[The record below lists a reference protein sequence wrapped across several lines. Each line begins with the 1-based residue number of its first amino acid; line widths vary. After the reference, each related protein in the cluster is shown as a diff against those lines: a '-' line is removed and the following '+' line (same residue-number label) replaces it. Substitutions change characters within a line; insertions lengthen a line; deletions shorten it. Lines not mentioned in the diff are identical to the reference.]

1 MGPKL
6 YAAYGDKDTLARQWL
21 ASKHGWAA
29 DKLTTEALPI
39 GEAFNK
45 LVEIAGSDKWAMT
58 QQLYAANNVSVVWY
72 VFAAVGVVSAVLIY
86 AYGRWTLNLVK
97 SGQARS

>member
-1 MGPKL
+1 
-6 YAAYGDKDTLARQWL
+6 
-21 ASKHGWAA
+21 
-29 DKLTTEALPI
+29 
-39 GEAFNK
+39 
-45 LVEIAGSDKWAMT
+45 

-97 SGQARS
+97 SGQSRS